1 MQVEVNTQRGGA
13 FIDMGE
19 KCGEGGG
26 GAGMGDK
33 TYKYVRQICKYKRRI
48 EGRGSGVVVIGEKC
62 AGIDCFSLIF
72 CCCVFLL

>member
-1 MQVEVNTQRGGA
+1 
-13 FIDMGE
+13 MGM
-19 KCGEGGG
+19 GGGG

-62 AGIDCFSLIF
+62 AGIDFFLSIF